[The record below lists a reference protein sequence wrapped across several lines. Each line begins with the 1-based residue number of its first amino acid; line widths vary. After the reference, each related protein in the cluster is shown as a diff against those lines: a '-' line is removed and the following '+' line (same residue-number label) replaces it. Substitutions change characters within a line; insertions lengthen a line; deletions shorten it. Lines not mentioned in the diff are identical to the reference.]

1 VNTGGGGGGAGN
13 NGVFTGAGGAGGKG
27 VVIIR
32 TPNTV
37 AFPTTLTGAS
47 VSSPAGFYVFTFND
61 SGTIKWGA

>member
-1 VNTGGGGGGAGN
+1 VNTGGGGGGSASQGSLAG
-13 NGVFTGAGGAGGKG
+13 AAGGKG

-37 AFPTTLTGAS
+37 AFPSTLTGAT
-47 VSSPAGFYVFTFND
+47 VSNPTGFFVFTFND